1 MSISDDSDLFWQG
14 LKERRLLFQTCCEC
28 GRHRFPFRMSCQRCG
43 SFEHCLTESEGSGF
57 IYSYTVVERPLLPGF
72 DAPYRVVLVE
82 VDEGV
87 RYLGLYEH
95 EANEDPVVGL
105 RVKAQVNPD
114 QKVQVSFAPEAAD
127 PGGTLHSHGINQG

>member
-1 MSISDDSDLFWQG
+1 
-14 LKERRLLFQTCCEC
+14 
-28 GRHRFPFRMSCQRCG
+28 MSCQRCG
-43 SFEHCLTESEGSGF
+43 SFEHCLTESKGSGF

-72 DAPYRVVLVE
+72 NAPYWVVLVE